1 MNDDC
6 TLLLEEIQE
15 NMNNSLVFYDR
26 ELQKIRAGKA
36 NPGMLDSVK
45 VDYYGTP
52 TAISQVANVNTP
64 DAKQIVVQPWEKAM
78 LIPLEKAILAANLGF
93 NPQNNGEF
101 LRILVPQLTEE
112 RRIDLVKKSKAESE
126 HAKVN
131 IRNVRR
137 NANEQAKKLEKDGL
151 SEDELK
157 RLEAEI
163 QKITDEF
170 ILKIDKILEAKEK
183 DIMTI

>member
-15 NMNNSLVFYDR
+15 NMNNSLVFYNR

-101 LRILVPQLTEE
+101 LRILD
-112 RRIDLVKKSKAESE
+112 RKS
-126 HAKVN
+126 V
-131 IRNVRR
+131 V
-137 NANEQAKKLEKDGL
+137 
-151 SEDELK
+151 
-157 RLEAEI
+157 
-163 QKITDEF
+163 
-170 ILKIDKILEAKEK
+170 
-183 DIMTI
+183 